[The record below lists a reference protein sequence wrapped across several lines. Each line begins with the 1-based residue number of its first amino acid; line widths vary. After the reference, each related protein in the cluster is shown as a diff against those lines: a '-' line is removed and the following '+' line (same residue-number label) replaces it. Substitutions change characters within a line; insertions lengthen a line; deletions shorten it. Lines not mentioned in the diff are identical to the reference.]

1 MASGLWIPGSRAE
14 PVVGPAKRRTR
25 WRGPRN
31 DQRWT
36 AVGMRVN
43 DTSSGYGWIS
53 IALHWLAAI
62 VVLTMFVIG
71 TMSQGAT
78 PEDHL
83 ALVQL
88 HTTIGMT
95 AYVLLWG
102 RIVWRFAVGHPGP
115 LPKQGVAF
123 FTIGKYFHFV
133 LLTAIAAMLLSGPL
147 MVWSGGEAI
156 HVFAATI
163 PSPVDKLPRVQ
174 HALRAVHGYTAS
186 FILAAMIL
194 HVLAVFKHTVLNRD
208 GTFDKIM
215 IANGGRNDRLVA
227 GTNKAKA

>member
-1 MASGLWIPGSRAE
+1 M
-14 PVVGPAKRRTR
+14 
-25 WRGPRN
+25 
-31 DQRWT
+31 

-43 DTSSGYGWIS
+43 DTSNGYGWIS
-53 IALHWLAAI
+53 IVLHWLTAI

-71 TMSQGAT
+71 TMSQGAAR
-78 PEDHL
+78 EESL
-83 ALVQL
+83 ALVHL

-115 LPKQGVAF
+115 LPKQGIAF

-133 LLTAIAAMLLSGPL
+133 LLTTIAVMLLSGPL
-147 MVWSGGEAI
+147 LVWSGGEAI

-215 IANGGRNDRLVA
+215 IADGGRNDRLAA